1 MLRYNYKKNVILST
15 YFSHSA
21 QGEFGHWWWFLV
33 GFKGNAIKI
42 RRVSV
47 ALTSGGGVLCVWGA
61 VYFFCSGL
69 TSVLWESF
77 CLCVKCIFG
86 SLLNHLYGRERRV
99 GSCCSGIYASR
110 SMCILASRS
119 MRILNEL
126 CIASLHW
133 VN

>member
-1 MLRYNYKKNVILST
+1 MLCVWGAVYLLVVVVCCVCEVLYT
-15 YFSHSA
+15 Y
-21 QGEFGHWWWFLV
+21 EWWWCVVCV
-33 GFKGNAIKI
+33 GGCI
-42 RRVSV
+42 
-47 ALTSGGGVLCVWGA
+47 LTSGGGVWCVLCVLCVLCVWGA

-77 CLCVKCIFG
+77 WLCVKCIFG

-126 CIASLHW
+126 CIASVHW